1 MMACC
6 RINLVFGLA
15 LPGKR
20 DSMELAGIIGQENT
34 KNRLANRQKEYW
46 LGVQTVPC
54 NPQGTEIRTII
65 DVGAKREIRWMHFTY
80 LWISLT
86 FWPTLTLFYKYKSAV
101 NKRGRFPVVS
111 FPKRKLAV
119 KSQLGIFVVS
129 NNTDFDKKLATRQRT
144 PSICFLHNSVWL
156 LWAIF
161 GLDQLF
167 VTRSWQSGNVCMLH
181 NHECKG

>member
-65 DVGAKREIRWMHFTY
+65 DVGAKREIR
-80 LWISLT
+80 
-86 FWPTLTLFYKYKSAV
+86 
-101 NKRGRFPVVS
+101 
-111 FPKRKLAV
+111 
-119 KSQLGIFVVS
+119 
-129 NNTDFDKKLATRQRT
+129 
-144 PSICFLHNSVWL
+144 
-156 LWAIF
+156 
-161 GLDQLF
+161 
-167 VTRSWQSGNVCMLH
+167 
-181 NHECKG
+181 